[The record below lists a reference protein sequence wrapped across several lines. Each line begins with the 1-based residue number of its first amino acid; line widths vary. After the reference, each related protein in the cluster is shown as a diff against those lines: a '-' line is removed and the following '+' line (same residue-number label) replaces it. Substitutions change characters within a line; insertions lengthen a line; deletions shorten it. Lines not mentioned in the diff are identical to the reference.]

1 MKKIIVSILATFL
14 MIFQMQAQQN
24 VMVSQYMFNGLL
36 LNPAY
41 AGSHDYFSSTLMYRN
56 QWVSV
61 DGAPVTSILAVDGP
75 LKNRNV
81 GLGLIIMN
89 DKIGATDQTDIY
101 GNYSYGIKI
110 GEGKLALGI
119 KAGVSRYAYNTNK
132 LIYWDGKDNVYAAG
146 NKQSSWL
153 PKFGVGMY
161 YNTKNWYAGL
171 SIPVLFAYDPNYNFT
186 LDVNKSSLDRRHYM
200 ATAGVV
206 VPLNDYF
213 KLKPSFLVKYV
224 PNAPLQADLNVSLLF
239 KDKFWVG
246 GSFRSGDAVAAI
258 LEYQTS
264 SHFRVG
270 YSYDFTFSNIRKSTN
285 GSHEIMI
292 GYDFGKTVTKTKSPR
307 FF

>member
-1 MKKIIVSILATFL
+1 MKGIFYEHDGENIEIIDNNELYHMPQDLA
-14 MIFQMQAQQN
+14 
-24 VMVSQYMFNGLL
+24 
-36 LNPAY
+36 
-41 AGSHDYFSSTLMYRN
+41 
-56 QWVSV
+56 
-61 DGAPVTSILAVDGP
+61 
-75 LKNRNV
+75 
-81 GLGLIIMN
+81 
-89 DKIGATDQTDIY
+89 
-101 GNYSYGIKI
+101 
-110 GEGKLALGI
+110 
-119 KAGVSRYAYNTNK
+119 KAGDNVLLIRIHESFGYNFSEFYNTDK
-132 LIYWDGKDNVYAAG
+132 LIYWDGTDNVYAAG

-171 SIPVLFAYDPNYNFT
+171 SVPVLFAYDPNYKFS

-200 ATAGVV
+200 ATAGMVI
-206 VPLNDYF
+206 PLNDYL

-224 PNAPLQADLNVSLLF
+224 PNAPLQADLNLSLLI

-246 GSFRSGDAVAAI
+246 GSFRSGDALAAI

>member
-41 AGSHDYFSSTLMYRN
+41 AGSHDYLSSTLMYRN
-56 QWVSV
+56 QWVRV
-61 DGAPVTSILAVDGP
+61 DGAPITSILAVDGP

-89 DKIGATDQTDIY
+89 DKIGATDQTDVY
-101 GNYSYGIKI
+101 GNYSYSIKI
-110 GEGKLALGI
+110 KEGKLALGI
-119 KAGVSRYAYNTNK
+119 KAGVSRYVYNTDK
-132 LIYWDGKDNVYAAG
+132 LVYWDKTDNVYEAG
-146 NKQSSWL
+146 NKQTSWL
-153 PKFGVGMY
+153 PKFGLGMY
-161 YNTKNWYAGL
+161 YSTKKWYAGL
-171 SIPVLFAYDPNYNFT
+171 SIPVLFAYDPNYNFS

-206 VPLNDYF
+206 LPLNEYF

-224 PNAPLQADLNVSLLF
+224 PNAPIQADLNASLIY

-246 GSFRSGDAVAAI
+246 ASFRSGDAIATI
-258 LEYQTS
+258 LEYQTG

-270 YSYDFTFSNIRKSTN
+270 YSYDFTFSNIRKSTY

-292 GYDFGKTVTKTKSPR
+292 GYDFGKGVTKTKSPR

>member
-56 QWVSV
+56 QWVRV
-61 DGAPVTSILAVDGP
+61 DGAPITSVLAVDGP

-81 GLGLIIMN
+81 GLGLIVMN

-110 GEGKLALGI
+110 KEGKLALGI
-119 KAGVSRYAYNTNK
+119 KAGVSRYVYNTDK
-132 LIYWDGKDNVYAAG
+132 LVYWDATDNVYAAG

-161 YNTKNWYAGL
+161 YNTKKWYAGL

-213 KLKPSFLVKYV
+213 KLEDYLKKNVSPEEYNAIMDRYLKILDSTSADIPDNLQQYWIDNQSRLVLKGKFLPDTSNLVKYKV
-224 PNAPLQADLNVSLLF
+224 EA
-239 KDKFWVG
+239 
-246 GSFRSGDAVAAI
+246 
-258 LEYQTS
+258 
-264 SHFRVG
+264 
-270 YSYDFTFSNIRKSTN
+270 
-285 GSHEIMI
+285 
-292 GYDFGKTVTKTKSPR
+292 
-307 FF
+307 